1 MGSESGVFTEQK
13 LLFQQNFGIGR
24 IAKGEKL
31 NENEAGIRAK
41 GSRTT
46 GLVSSAVIWGA
57 LGRPNGRTTR
67 PSLAFRRGTGKRQTG

>member
-1 MGSESGVFTEQK
+1 MGSELGVFTEQN

-46 GLVSSAVIWGA
+46 G
-57 LGRPNGRTTR
+57 
-67 PSLAFRRGTGKRQTG
+67 